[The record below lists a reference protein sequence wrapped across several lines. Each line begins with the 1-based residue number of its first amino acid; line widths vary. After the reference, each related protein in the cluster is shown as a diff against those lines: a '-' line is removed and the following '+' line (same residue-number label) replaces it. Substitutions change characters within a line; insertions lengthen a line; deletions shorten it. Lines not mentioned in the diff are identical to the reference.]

1 MIERPVNGWKLQ
13 LRQTTNEGIYW
24 KRNISSDARTFTLR
38 RVYKELSSSQLQL
51 VLRVYSKRD
60 LAIVSHDSIFVKLCL
75 QDCEVC
81 FLVGGCL
88 PFYREK
94 NSCSLLS
101 TCSLWYL
108 LVWWYYFTL
117 ISSLLQSFILTHPGL
132 ITTKKMYL
140 NGVRCSFKHFVKIV
154 IR

>member
-13 LRQTTNEGIYW
+13 LRQTTNERIYW
-24 KRNISSDARTFTLR
+24 RRNISSDARTFTPESVQWAFVITLAT
-38 RVYKELSSSQLQL
+38 SFTSIFQAW
-51 VLRVYSKRD
+51 
-60 LAIVSHDSIFVKLCL
+60 LAIVPRDSIFVKLCL
-75 QDCEVC
+75 QDCEVR

-117 ISSLLQSFILTHPGL
+117 ISSLLQSFILTHPGS

-140 NGVRCSFKHFVKIV
+140 NVVRCSFKLFVKIV